1 MTVQVIIRRTF
12 NDDEKARKLAPCI
25 VQLRSLASVQPGYI
39 SGETLR
45 CLDCPGEY
53 LVISTWNTIEDWNNW
68 LNSEERKKIQSQVG
82 FAVLALINAYRL
94 ARPSSLSPFEYF
106 GIPFAFILG
115 WFFFDEAPFE
125 KLFPGVLFIV
135 GGGMLIAWREHRN
148 RRQPNLNDAD

>member
-1 MTVQVIIRRTF
+1 MYASAGALF
-12 NDDEKARKLAPCI
+12 GALAI
-25 VQLRSLASVQPGYI
+25 VFATSGYQPV
-39 SGETLR
+39 ETLHDWG
-45 CLDCPGEY
+45 L
-53 LVISTWNTIEDWNNW
+53 LVCMG
-68 LNSEERKKIQSQVG
+68 LVGG

-135 GGGMLIAWREHRN
+135 GGGILIAWRENRN
-148 RRQPNLNDAD
+148 SQRQTLDNTD